1 MHVFLLK
8 KKKKCQKYKS
18 QGFDDRNLKNKE
30 NLKYFEYKMQI
41 FDMDILG
48 YLSVVLDCPT
58 AKGKQSL
65 PLCNVVHPWV
75 TDWVL
80 HFSSQF

>member
-1 MHVFLLK
+1 MPK
-8 KKKKCQKYKS
+8 IWK
-18 QGFDDRNLKNKE
+18 QGFDDRNSENKA

-41 FDMDILG
+41 FEMDILG
-48 YLSVVLDCPT
+48 CLSVVLDYPN

-65 PLCNVVHPWV
+65 PLYNVVHPWV

-80 HFSSQF
+80 HFSS

>member
-1 MHVFLLK
+1 MKTNNIQSSIFFGR
-8 KKKKCQKYKS
+8 KCQKHKS

-41 FDMDILG
+41 FETDFSG
-48 YLSVVLDCPT
+48 CLSVVLDYPN

-65 PLCNVVHPWV
+65 PLCNVVHPLG
-75 TDWVL
+75 D
-80 HFSSQF
+80 